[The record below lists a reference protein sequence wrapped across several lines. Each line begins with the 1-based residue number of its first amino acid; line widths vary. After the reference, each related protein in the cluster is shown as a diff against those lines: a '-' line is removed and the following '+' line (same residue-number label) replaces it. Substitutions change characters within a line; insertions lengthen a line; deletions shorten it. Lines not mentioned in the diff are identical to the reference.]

1 MERFVRQKKGK
12 AVMKKTKSSVR
23 WLYLAV
29 GTAALLFAG
38 VIYAWSILKAPL
50 AAEFGWSAS
59 ALSLNFTLTMCC
71 FCLGGMLGGVLNRRL
86 GLRTACIISAVLSAA
101 GFLIA
106 SGMDD
111 SIGVLYFSYGFMAG
125 LGIGIAYNCIIS
137 TVNAWFPDKKGLASG
152 VMMMGF
158 GASALVIGS
167 AADALIASP
176 SLGWRSAYRVIGI
189 ALGLVLVLAA
199 LILKKAPEAEPVR
212 KNDPEAE
219 STDLTTA
226 QMLKTV
232 TFWKGMLILIFL
244 AAVGN
249 TVISMAKDLA
259 LSVGLAAG
267 AATTLVGI
275 LSVCNG
281 LGRVITGAVFDRFG
295 RRTTMISANIMT
307 ICAAGITLL
316 SILTGS
322 AALGVAGLCL
332 TGLSYGTCPTISSA
346 FTSEVFGTRYFPMN
360 FAVMNCNLIPA
371 SFIAT
376 GASLINAASG
386 GYAAS
391 FILLLTL
398 SVLALLLN
406 LSIRK

>member
-1 MERFVRQKKGK
+1 MNK
-12 AVMKKTKSSVR
+12 AASPIR
-23 WLYLAV
+23 WLYLAL

-38 VIYAWSILKAPL
+38 VIYAWSILKVPL
-50 AAEFGWSAS
+50 AEEFGWSSS

-71 FCLGGMLGGVLNRRL
+71 SCLGGMLGGFLNRQL
-86 GLRTACIISAVLSAA
+86 GLRTACIISACLASA
-101 GFLIA
+101 GFLSA
-106 SGMDD
+106 STMRGF
-111 SIGVLYFSYGFMAG
+111 IGLLYLSYGLLAG
-125 LGIGIAYNCIIS
+125 LGIGVAYNCIIS

-152 VMMMGF
+152 VLMMGF

-167 AADALIASP
+167 AADAIINSP
-176 SLGWRSAYRVIGI
+176 SPGWRGAFRMIGI
-189 ALGLVLVLAA
+189 ALGAVLLLAA
-199 LILKKAPEAEPVR
+199 LILRKAPEASPTQKSDAAGET
-212 KNDPEAE
+212 
-219 STDLTTA
+219 TDLTTA
-226 QMLKTV
+226 QMLRTL

-267 AATTLVGI
+267 AATTLVGL

-295 RRTTMISANIMT
+295 RRTTMIAANLMT

-322 AALGVAGLCL
+322 AALGVVGLCL
-332 TGLSYGTCPTISSA
+332 TGISYGTCPTISSA
-346 FTSEVFGTRYFPMN
+346 FTSEVFGAKFFPMN
-360 FAVMNCNLIPA
+360 FAVMNCNVIPA

-376 GASLINAASG
+376 GASLLNAASG

-391 FILLLTL
+391 FILLLSL
-398 SVLALLLN
+398 SVAALLLN
-406 LSIRK
+406 LSIRKGKPHI

>member
-1 MERFVRQKKGK
+1 MNKNR
-12 AVMKKTKSSVR
+12 SHLR
-23 WLYLAV
+23 WLYLV
-29 GTAALLFAG
+29 LGTAALLFAG

-50 AAEFGWSAS
+50 AAEFGWTPS

-71 FCLGGMLGGVLNRRL
+71 FCLGGMLGGFLNRRL
-86 GLRTACIISAVLSAA
+86 GLRVACIISACLSSA
-101 GFLIA
+101 GFLIS
-106 SGMDD
+106 SGMQG
-111 SIGVLYFSYGFMAG
+111 SIGLLYFSYGMMAG

-152 VMMMGF
+152 VLMMGF

-167 AADALIASP
+167 AADSIINSP
-176 SLGWRSAYRVIGI
+176 SLGWRGAFRIIGV
-189 ALGLVLVLAA
+189 ALGVVLLLAA
-199 LILKKAPEAEPVR
+199 LILKKAPEAAP
-212 KNDPEAE
+212 AE
-219 STDLTTA
+219 KSNAMEETADLTTA
-226 QMLKTV
+226 QMLRTV
-232 TFWKGMLILIFL
+232 TFWKGMLVLIFL

-267 AATTLVGI
+267 AATTLVGV

-332 TGLSYGTCPTISSA
+332 TGISYGTCPTISSA
-346 FTSEVFGTRYFPMN
+346 FTSEVFGTKYFPMN

-376 GASLINAASG
+376 GASLINTVSG
-386 GYAAS
+386 GYAAA
-391 FILLLTL
+391 FILLLSL
-398 SVLALLLN
+398 SVVALLLN
-406 LSIRK
+406 VSIRK

>member
-1 MERFVRQKKGK
+1 MN
-12 AVMKKTKSSVR
+12 KTSSHIR
-23 WLYLAV
+23 WLYLV
-29 GTAALLFAG
+29 LGTAALLFAG

-50 AAEFGWSAS
+50 AAEFGWTPS

-71 FCLGGMLGGVLNRRL
+71 FCLGGMLGGFLNRRL
-86 GLRTACIISAVLSAA
+86 GLRIACIISACLASA
-101 GFLIA
+101 GFLIS
-106 SGMDD
+106 SGMQG
-111 SIGVLYFSYGFMAG
+111 SIGVLYLSYGLMAG

-152 VMMMGF
+152 VLMMGF

-167 AADALIASP
+167 AADAIINSP
-176 SLGWRSAYRVIGI
+176 SLGWRSAFRIIGI
-189 ALGLVLVLAA
+189 ALGVVLLLAA
-199 LILKKAPEAEPVR
+199 LILKKAPEAAPAQ
-212 KNDPEAE
+212 KSNAAE
-219 STDLTTA
+219 KTADLTTA
-226 QMLKTV
+226 QMLRTV
-232 TFWKGMLILIFL
+232 TFWKGMLVLIFL

-267 AATTLVGI
+267 AATTLVGV

-295 RRTTMISANIMT
+295 RRKTMISANIMT

-332 TGLSYGTCPTISSA
+332 TGISYGTCPTISSA
-346 FTSEVFGTRYFPMN
+346 FTSEVFGTKYFPMN

-386 GYAAS
+386 GYAAA
-391 FILLLTL
+391 FILLLSL
-398 SVLALLLN
+398 SVVALLLN
-406 LSIRK
+406 FSIRQ